1 MTAAFV
7 GFDPGE
13 VEKLVTQLHGAAEDI
28 GNMAKQADQA
38 LDRVRTFMPPGPH
51 LLDGDIG
58 RLRGCGQTI
67 GEMSADVQK
76 RLAKFRED
84 QRFDEA
90 QQWAERALGGVSEGL
105 ENVLETAKR
114 WQPGQWVRGQWIP
127 GRLVVADRLAV
138 GIADDFVVAR
148 LSRQVGVIPGR
159 FGPSSWVEGSWVDDV
174 AKRNAG
180 KWLGRGMNALDVGLA
195 GWGEW
200 GKRSDLAGPE
210 RLAHAGWAGLT
221 VGGGSVVG
229 ANLGYGLGVAAAI
242 ALGASPLGAA
252 VVVAGIGGAIL
263 GSEVGKQAGE
273 WLQERGKW
281 VGRGAVSG
289 TKAIAKG
296 LGKGA
301 KKVLGMFS

>member
-1 MTAAFV
+1 MSAAFV
-7 GFDPGE
+7 GFDPDE
-13 VEKLVTQLHGAAEDI
+13 VQKLVTQLHGAAEDI
-28 GNMAKQADQA
+28 ANMARQADQA

-67 GEMSADVQK
+67 GEMSADVQR

-84 QRFDEA
+84 QRFEEA
-90 QQWAERALGGVSEGL
+90 QQWAERSLGGVSEGL
-105 ENVLETAKR
+105 ENVLEAAQR
-114 WQPGQWVRGQWIP
+114 WQPGRWVRGEWIP

-138 GIADDFVVAR
+138 GITDDFVVAR

-159 FGPSSWVEGSWVDDV
+159 FGPSSWVEGNWVDDV

-221 VGGGSVVG
+221 VGGGSFLG
-229 ANLGYGLGVAAAI
+229 ANAGYFLGGAAAV

-263 GSEVGKQAGE
+263 GSEAGKWAGGIIKEVGKGVGQA
-273 WLQERGKW
+273 
-281 VGRGAVSG
+281 AVSG
-289 TKAIAKG
+289 GKAIAKG
-296 LGKGA
+296 IGKGA